1 MRKIR
6 FLLLIALFALVAACS
21 AARADISSSLRNEFH
36 PYSELGVRVV
46 TDGSLKAIT
55 KVTEDPEA
63 RILVFQASYGT
74 IDEVGVDVAMQ
85 WVRDGHALWFYDSR
99 FAPYFGMKP
108 FALKSEM
115 FKGKL
120 EQGTL
125 GNEKRNGMAC
135 AVMATTEHPILIGVG
150 QATVFLPA
158 VDEDVFS
165 AVEVAGDTVPLLQFA
180 TSSPAL
186 AAVRRDGRG
195 AVIFKPLL
203 WVKSLSGERFQLN
216 LLEYSAGYGVPGWG
230 GEGRSAAE
238 IGPDAEWEEG
248 NPAAFAEHSG
258 NNAAKPGSW
267 EDFEAGSRKKDASYD
282 ASQELKPAGV
292 VRDATVTSSVPSTVK
307 ISDDSLSTYDK
318 AITGEKLSAKKETV
332 TKRETG
338 KNPFRTDKKNKA
350 EKEQAAEASAEPSV
364 LRDLIYLTDNS
375 VVVGRIDA
383 ATLEFMGSSAEH
395 IKTDEVKQIIVG
407 QYGSP
412 DTMITVTGR
421 KEIGVWAV
429 GKYLRVSTD
438 DGRRDI
444 SKSEITRIEF
454 NVPQE

>member
-6 FLLLIALFALVAACS
+6 FLLLLALFTFAAACS
-21 AARADISSSLRNEFH
+21 AARADIGSSLKNEFH
-36 PYSELGVRVV
+36 PYNELGVRVV
-46 TDGSLKAIT
+46 TDGSMKAIT
-55 KVTEDPEA
+55 KVTKDPDA

-74 IDEVGVDVAMQ
+74 IDEAAVDVAMQ

-99 FAPYFGMKP
+99 YAPYFGMKP

-115 FKGKL
+115 FKGKV

-135 AVMATTEHPILIGVG
+135 AVMATTDHPILSGVG

-248 NPAAFAEHSG
+248 NPAAFAEPSG
-258 NNAAKPGSW
+258 NSSAKPGSW
-267 EDFEAGSRKKDASYD
+267 DDFEAGSRKKDASSD
-282 ASQELKPAGV
+282 ASQALKPAGV
-292 VRDATVTSSVPSTVK
+292 VRDTSSTPASGSIVSGL
-307 ISDDSLSTYDK
+307 DDSMSTYDK

-332 TKRETG
+332 TKRETE
-338 KNPFRTDKKNKA
+338 KNPYRTDKKAKA
-350 EKEQAAEASAEPSV
+350 DKAAEASKERV
-364 LRDLIYLTDNS
+364 EVRDLIYLTDNT
-375 VVVGRIDA
+375 VVIGRVEA

-395 IKTDEVKQIIVG
+395 IKTDEVKEIIMG

-421 KEIGVWAV
+421 KELGVWAS
-429 GKYLRVSTD
+429 GKALRVSTD
-438 DGRRDI
+438 EGRREFT
-444 SKSEITRIEF
+444 KAEIKKIEF